1 MTTSRRAAVLQWV
14 LHASLLLS
22 PRVALTSA
30 LAGGAL
36 LVLAGL
42 YQISPWKYACLT
54 RCQSPLGF
62 MLAHW

>member
-1 MTTSRRAAVLQWV
+1 V

-22 PRVALTSA
+22 PHVALTSA

-42 YQISPWKYACLT
+42 YQMTPWEA
-54 RCQSPLGF
+54 RVPDPLSVAAGIHARA
-62 MLAHW
+62 LA